1 MASVPF
7 NHQRTTAVALIHWQM
22 CYIYL
27 LNFTYWIKKSL
38 TSETIQTT
46 YLTSVFTALLEPS
59 ANDRVDNNGRIFL
72 FFVPFLTLV
81 VLYDRDVDFKQN
93 VSGWCCHGIVQV
105 PQYFVSRVKHLNIRV
120 KKENST
126 GSDGILRLSLAPS
139 GYRCNVAVE
148 GIVSRIG

>member
-1 MASVPF
+1 
-7 NHQRTTAVALIHWQM
+7 M

-27 LNFTYWIKKSL
+27 LNFTYSIKKSL
-38 TSETIQTT
+38 TYETIQTT

-120 KKENST
+120 KRENST